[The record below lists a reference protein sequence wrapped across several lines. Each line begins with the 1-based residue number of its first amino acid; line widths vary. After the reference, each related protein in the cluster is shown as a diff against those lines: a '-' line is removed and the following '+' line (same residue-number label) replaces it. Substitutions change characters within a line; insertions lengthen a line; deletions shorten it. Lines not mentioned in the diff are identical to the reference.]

1 MRLFCFSLL
10 LFFVISCSN
19 TNTERSKL
27 IHYIPENASLIIKTN
42 NLEGLK
48 SSLDNNDF
56 IEGVSKSKSFK
67 GLKEN
72 LEILKHLKPTSE
84 TLICFSKSETDS
96 LEYSI
101 ITKYSKELFIT
112 DSLPNY
118 IEETLTYKNKSINK
132 STINKQLFY
141 SMVLDSIF
149 IASSSKTFIENS
161 FDAKPVNTE
170 LEKIYSTT
178 SSDKTASIIL
188 EANRDKFLKSLF
200 VNDSL
205 LFKTFT
211 NYLAVDIDISQNE
224 IYLNGI
230 TKDSDSTKS
239 LINVFKNTIPQENQT
254 QNLAPAD
261 SDGFMSFTF
270 NNYKAFEKNL
280 LTFNKKDTIIN
291 TTTLFDNIIEV
302 GVIYKDDTKAIVLNS
317 VDEIATSD
325 ALLGEQN
332 NIETYRQIDI
342 FSFSTPNL
350 FADTFAPFVTSNTFE
365 NYCVLENYFV
375 FSKSIETLRNI
386 ISNYLNKTTLS
397 EQPYFAEIKEQLSD
411 EASLMLV
418 TNPSALKTIL
428 DNNIDNLSKLKLETY
443 KTSALQFIYDY
454 DFAHVNGIIKKS
466 KAKAS
471 LHAITEELNIK
482 LESDL
487 LNTPQFV
494 TNHLNKEKE
503 IAVQDINNN
512 LYLISNIGKILWKK
526 QLNGPVLGNI
536 EQIDIYKNGRLQ
548 LAFSTPNRVYILDRN
563 GRDVSPF
570 PLNFRDKITQ
580 PLSVFDYDKNKKYRL
595 LVTQGSNLLMY
606 DAHAKIVNGFTFKKA
621 NNDIITQPQ
630 HIRIGSKDYITFKT
644 QSKLYILGRTGNTR
658 ITPKTSVSYSP
669 ESIYLYN
676 NNFTTTTAT
685 GDLISV
691 DTSGNTSIVNL
702 NLSERHHLDAT
713 SKTLVTQSENKLTI
727 KGRTLELDY
736 GNYTKPQIFYIN
748 DKIYVAITDLQ
759 SQKIYLYDSQAES
772 IKNFP
777 VYGNSKISLE
787 NIDKDRDLEFVV
799 KGESNSILL
808 YQIN

>member
-1 MRLFCFSLL
+1 LL
-10 LFFVISCSN
+10 V
-19 TNTERSKL
+19 
-27 IHYIPENASLIIKTN
+27 IKTN

-56 IEGVSKSKSFK
+56 IEGVSESKSFK

-72 LEILKHLKPTSE
+72 LEILKYLKPTSE
-84 TLICFSKSETDS
+84 ILICFSENQTDS

-101 ITKYSKELFIT
+101 ISKYSKNLFIT

-118 IEETLTYKNKSINK
+118 MQETITYKNKSINK
-132 STINKQLFY
+132 STINKHTIY
-141 SMVLDSIF
+141 SIIIDSTF
-149 IASSSKTFIENS
+149 IASSSKAFIENS
-161 FDAKPVNTE
+161 FDAKPLNSE
-170 LEKIYSTT
+170 LEKIYNTT
-178 SSDKTASIIL
+178 SSDKTASLIL
-188 EANRDKFLKSLF
+188 KANNGTFLKSF
-200 VNDSL
+200 FINDSL
-205 LFKTFT
+205 LFKAFT
-211 NYLAVDIDISQNE
+211 SYLAVDADISQNE

-239 LINVFKNTIPQENQT
+239 LINVFKNTIAQENQT

-261 SDGFMSFTF
+261 CDGFMSFTF
-270 NNYKAFEKNL
+270 KNYKNFEKNL
-280 LTFNKKDTIIN
+280 LNLTKKDSILN
-291 TTTLFDNIIEV
+291 TTNLFDNIIEV
-302 GVIYKDDTKAIVLNS
+302 GIIYKDDTKTIVLNS

-342 FSFSTPNL
+342 FTFSTPNL
-350 FADTFAPFVTSNTFE
+350 FADTFAPFITSNTFE
-365 NYCVLENYFV
+365 NYCVLDNYFV
-375 FSKSIETLRNI
+375 FSKNIETIKNI

-397 EQPYFAEIKEQLSD
+397 EQSYFTEIKEQLSD

-418 TNPSALKTIL
+418 VNPSSLKTIL
-428 DNNIDNLSKLKLETY
+428 NYNTDDLPKLKLAAY
-443 KTSALQFIYDY
+443 KTSALQFIYDH

-466 KAKAS
+466 KARAS

-482 LESDL
+482 LETDL
-487 LNTPQFV
+487 LNAPQLV

-503 IAVQDINNN
+503 IVVQDINNN
-512 LYLISNIGKILWKK
+512 LYLISNNGKILWKK
-526 QLNGPVLGNI
+526 QLNGPILGNI

-548 LAFSTPNRVYILDRN
+548 LAFSTPNRVYVLDRN
-563 GRDVSPF
+563 GRDVAPF
-570 PLNFRDKITQ
+570 PLNFSDKITQ

-595 LVTQGSNLLMY
+595 IVTQGSNLLMY
-606 DAHAKIVNGFTFKKA
+606 DVRAKIVNGFTFKKA
-621 NNDIITQPQ
+621 NDNIISQPQ
-630 HIRIGSKDYITFKT
+630 HLRIGNKDYITFKT

-676 NNFTTTTAT
+676 NNFTTTTTT

-691 DTSGNTSIVNL
+691 DTNGNISSINL
-702 NLSERHHLDAT
+702 SLSERHHIETT

-759 SQKIYLYDSQAES
+759 SQKIYLYDSHAEP
-772 IKNFP
+772 IQNFP
-777 VYGNSKISLE
+777 VYGNSIISLD

-799 KGESNSILL
+799 KGESNSILV